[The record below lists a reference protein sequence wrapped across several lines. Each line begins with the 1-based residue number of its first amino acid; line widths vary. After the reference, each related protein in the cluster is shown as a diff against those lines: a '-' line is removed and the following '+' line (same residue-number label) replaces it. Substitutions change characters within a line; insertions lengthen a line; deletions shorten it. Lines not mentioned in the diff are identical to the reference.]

1 LQKGRPMREHRL
13 LDRIRAMSKNPSRR
27 VTEDAKQMT
36 RSVQAHLQRILNT
49 RQGNVPIADDYGIPD
64 FTDLMSGFPESRRT
78 IERAIRDTVQKFEP
92 RLQGVRVTF
101 LEPGEDKLTVT
112 FQISAHLALA
122 DYKDPVTFDSVLNAG
137 GQITVKK

>member
-1 LQKGRPMREHRL
+1 LPT
-13 LDRIRAMSKNPSRR
+13 I
-27 VTEDAKQMT
+27 TESPT
-36 RSVQAHLQRILNT
+36 
-49 RQGNVPIADDYGIPD
+49 

-78 IERAIRDTVQKFEP
+78 IERSIRDTIQKFEP

-112 FQISAHLALA
+112 FQISAQLALA
-122 DYKDPVTFDSVLNAG
+122 NKDPVTFDSVLNAG